1 MRKTNLIKDM
11 KNALYYLCLLLFLS
25 ISTFVWSDTVPIEGD
40 WTQGDLRSLSSIPF
54 TVEQEENTLFI
65 YSDKAI
71 DNVYIRI
78 VSVEGVTYNENVYS
92 FSTNETISISLDG
105 LSEGDC
111 LIEISHR
118 NGYLSGE
125 FVNP

>member
-1 MRKTNLIKDM
+1 MEGT
-11 KNALYYLCLLLFLS
+11 
-25 ISTFVWSDTVPIEGD
+25 WSEKG
-40 WTQGDLRSLSSIPF
+40 LRSLSSIPF

-78 VSVEGVTYNENVYS
+78 VSAEGIAYNENVYS
-92 FSTNETISISLDG
+92 FSTNETISISLNG
-105 LSEGDC
+105 LPEGDC